1 MTESEAREL
10 VSKLTVDEILLLYVF
25 IQGIE
30 EQRKHDKVQEAV
42 EKE

>member
-10 VSKLTVDEILLLYVF
+10 VSKLTVDEILFLYVF
-25 IQGIE
+25 IQGLK
-30 EQRKHDKVQEAV
+30 EQRTHDKEAV